1 MFRLN
6 QNERLLKYCK
16 YCIVGAIGRSAD
28 FSVYTILAKYFLVN
42 YLVAN
47 ICSLSVALILTYSIQ
62 KNWTFQFTTKDTKE
76 NAKTFQ
82 RYVASLVITF
92 LLDNCVLIV
101 LVSIFG
107 YNVIISKV
115 IQIGL
120 GIIWGYCLTNFF
132 VFNKNYL
139 ERSDKY

>member
-1 MFRLN
+1 MFSLN
-6 QNERLLKYCK
+6 ENETLLKYCR
-16 YCIVGAIGRSAD
+16 YCIVGAIGRIAD
-28 FSVYTILAKYFLVN
+28 FSVYTILIKYFSVN
-42 YLVAN
+42 YIVAN
-47 ICSLSVALILTYSIQ
+47 ICSLSVALILTYSFL

-82 RYVASLVITF
+82 RYMASVLIVF

-101 LVSIFG
+101 LVGIFG

-132 VFNKNYL
+132 VFNKNL
-139 ERSDKY
+139 ERSGK